1 MKTVRMRWRKMETMG
16 KMRLNK
22 FLSEAGVASRRK
34 ADELIKEGRIEINGK
49 VVTELGSKIDPEKDI
64 VTFDGE
70 IVKLQ
75 KFVYYLFHKPAGY
88 ITSLKDEKGRK
99 TIFDIIKIKQ
109 RVFPVGRLDRDTTG
123 VLILTND
130 GNFANFLMHPKNKI
144 PREYIATLDK
154 PFDEPLLKLK
164 KVHLED
170 GIVNVESVEFVDS
183 SKRKLKLTLREG
195 RNRVVKR
202 IFLKLGYHVKALHRV
217 SFAGFR
223 VDKIPVGHLIPISL
237 AEIKRIY
244 NKYDAN

>member
-1 MKTVRMRWRKMETMG
+1 MVKTKTRKEEAME

-34 ADELIKEGRIEINGK
+34 ADELIKEGRIEVNGK
-49 VVTELGSKIDPEKDI
+49 VVTDFGVKVDPEKDI

-70 IVKLQ
+70 IVKFK

-88 ITSLKDEKGRK
+88 ITTLKDEKGRK
-99 TIFDIIKIKQ
+99 TIFDIIKVKE

-130 GNFANFLMHPKNKI
+130 GNFANYLMHPKNRI

-154 PFDEPLLKLK
+154 PFDEPLNKLK

-170 GIVNVESVEFVDS
+170 GVVHIDSVEFVDS
-183 SKRKLKLTLREG
+183 SKRKLKLILREG

-202 IFLKLGYHVKALHRV
+202 IFSKFGYSVKALHR
-217 SFAGFR
+217 SSYAGFR
-223 VDKIPVGHLIPISL
+223 VDKIPVGSLIKISP
-237 AEIKRIY
+237 AEIKKVY
-244 NKYDAN
+244 KKYDEN

>member
-1 MKTVRMRWRKMETMG
+1 MKVMRITKSREVAME

-22 FLSEAGVASRRK
+22 FLAEAGVASRRK
-34 ADELIKEGRIEINGK
+34 ADELILEGRIEVNGK
-49 VVTELGSKIDPEKDI
+49 VVNKFGLKIDPEKDK

-70 IVKLQ
+70 PVKLR

-99 TIFDIIKIKQ
+99 TIFDIIRTKERI
-109 RVFPVGRLDRDTTG
+109 FPVGRLDRDTTG

-130 GNFANFLMHPKNKI
+130 GDFANFLMHPKNQI

-154 PFDEPLLKLK
+154 PFEEPLQKLK

-170 GIVNVESVEFVDS
+170 GVVNIDSIEFLDS
-183 SKRKLKLTLREG
+183 SRRKLKIILKEG

-202 IFLKLGYHVKALHRV
+202 IFAKFGYSIKALHR
-217 SFAGFR
+217 SSYAGFR
-223 VDKIPVGHLIPISL
+223 VDKIPVGALVKISPS
-237 AEIKRIY
+237 EIKRIY
-244 NKYDAN
+244 NKYDEN

>member
-1 MKTVRMRWRKMETMG
+1 ME

-34 ADELIKEGRIEINGK
+34 ADELIKEGRIEVNDKI
-49 VVTELGSKIDPEKDI
+49 VTELGTKIDPEKD
-64 VTFDGE
+64 VVKFDGE
-70 IVKLQ
+70 IVKL
-75 KFVYYLFHKPAGY
+75 KKPVYYLFHKPAGY

-99 TIFDIIKIKQ
+99 TIFDLIKVKE

-130 GNFANFLMHPKNKI
+130 GDFANFLMHPKNKI
-144 PREYIATLDK
+144 PREYIATLDR
-154 PFDEPLLKLK
+154 PFEEPLTKLK

-170 GIVNVESVEFVDS
+170 GPVHIDSCEFVDS
-183 SKRKLKLTLREG
+183 SRRKLKLTLSEG

-202 IFLKLGYHVKALHRV
+202 IFAKFGYTVKALHR
-217 SFAGFR
+217 SSYAGFR
-223 VDKIPVGHLIPISL
+223 VDKIPVGKFIKILP

-244 NKYDAN
+244 KKYDEN